1 MISIGIRELRRH
13 APRYVG
19 WPRRAGVSPSP
30 SGVRAKYQPP
40 VGSVLD
46 LLPPPPL
53 PHGRRPLGEVVH
65 EHREQERA

>member
-1 MISIGIRELRRH
+1 MAKAGRRV
-13 APRYVG
+13 AVTERG
-19 WPRRAGVSPSP
+19 TGE
-30 SGVRAKYQPP
+30 YQPP

-65 EHREQERA
+65 EHREQERG